1 MDGMEASDTTPEQ
14 LALDRAVE
22 IAGGKTSLMRKL
34 NARGWAIGSH
44 NTINR
49 WRENGVPEKYVP
61 DIEDITRVRSEE
73 ICPGPNWEAL
83 RGTRRATRRTAK
95 AA

>member
-1 MDGMEASDTTPEQ
+1 
-14 LALDRAVE
+14 
-22 IAGGKTSLMRKL
+22 MRKL

-61 DIEDITRVRSEE
+61 DIEDITRVRCEE
-73 ICPGPNWEAL
+73 ICPGTNWSVL
-83 RGTRRATRRTAK
+83 RRTPRRAAAK